1 MNSPR
6 TPDPHAE
13 TGLLLRLTGPLQSW
27 GERSPFN
34 ERDTALFPTRSGVIG
49 LLASALGRS
58 RDQPPDD
65 LARLSLTIRVDR
77 PGVPLRDLHTVGGG
91 LPAKATVTTAEGKK
105 RSGDT
110 GTLLTHRTYLADAAF
125 TVAVTG
131 GPADAEL
138 LNRAGQAL
146 IAPRWP
152 LFLGRR
158 SCPPEGPLLLGATTD
173 PLRHLVHLP
182 LAAPRPREGFQD
194 VAFLSDQ
201 PLNHRLTAPEPEPE
215 ANEDQ
220 DGAEPTSEITDQPLS
235 FRPGHRAH
243 GTRDLYQR
251 ALRLPADQHT
261 GLGVRHLTA
270 LATYVAEHFDRP
282 ALEGGR
288 P

>member
-1 MNSPR
+1 MTS
-6 TPDPHAE
+6 PHAPTTPTA

-58 RDQPPDD
+58 RDQPPSD

-105 RSGDT
+105 RSSST
-110 GTLLTHRTYLADAAF
+110 STLLTHRTYLADAAF

-131 GPADAEL
+131 GPAEAEL
-138 LNRAGQAL
+138 LDQAAQAL
-146 IAPRWP
+146 TAPRWP

-158 SCPPEGPLLLGATTD
+158 SCPPEGPVLLGASED
-173 PLRHLVHLP
+173 PLHHLVRLP
-182 LAAPRPREGFQD
+182 LAAPRPRNGGQD
-194 VAFLSDQ
+194 VEFLSDQ
-201 PLNHRLTAPEPEPE
+201 PLNTLRAPQEPESGD
-215 ANEDQ
+215 DQ
-220 DGAEPTSEITDQPLS
+220 NGTHPVSEINDQPVS

-243 GTRDLYQR
+243 RTRALYR
-251 ALRLPADQHT
+251 RTLRLPADQHA
-261 GLGVRHLTA
+261 GLGLRHLTA
-270 LATYVAEHFDRP
+270 LTAYVREHLDRA
-282 ALEGGR
+282 ALEGDR
-288 P
+288 R